1 MGARSRDVEAGHG
14 SRCLRAMSEFQYYE
28 FVAIDRPL
36 SAAAQKRLRA
46 ITSRATI
53 TSTRLVNTYEWG
65 DFKADPRDLVAKYFD
80 AFLYYA
86 NWGTR
91 RLILRVPS
99 THLDPKIA
107 RKYCATRA
115 DKARGSSSVATVTT
129 VGTHVVIDLWSEDES
144 GEDWEGEEPGLLSAL
159 VPIRNELM
167 AGDYRALYL
176 AWRLRVQAGEIDGGA
191 RRPPVQAGARRPT
204 GSQEA
209 LVEFLRIDHA

>member
-1 MGARSRDVEAGHG
+1 
-14 SRCLRAMSEFQYYE
+14 MSEFQHYE

-36 SAAAQKRLRA
+36 SAMERKRLRS

-65 DFKADPRDLVAKYFD
+65 NFKADPRDLVAKCFD

-99 THLDPKIA
+99 TRLDPRIA
-107 RKYCATRA
+107 KQYLAIHSGG
-115 DKARGSSSVATVTT
+115 ARTSRSVATVT
-129 VGTHVVIDLWSEDES
+129 VARRNLLIDFWSENEAGDDS
-144 GEDWEGEEPGLLSAL
+144 LDVEPGLLSAL

-167 AGDYRALYL
+167 AGDHRSLYL
-176 AWRLRVQAGEIDGGA
+176 GWRLRAQAGEVTAGTGS
-191 RRPPVQAGARRPT
+191 PPVPKGSSQLT
-204 GSQEA
+204 GSQQA
-209 LVEFLRIDHA
+209 LVEFLRIEFA

>member
-1 MGARSRDVEAGHG
+1 
-14 SRCLRAMSEFQYYE
+14 MSEFQYYE

-36 SAAAQKRLRA
+36 SATARKRLRS

-53 TSTRLVNTYEWG
+53 TSTRLINTYEWG
-65 DFKADPRDLVAKYFD
+65 DFKADPRDLVARYFD

-91 RLILRVPS
+91 RLMLRVPS
-99 THLDPKIA
+99 THLDSKIA

-115 DKARGSSSVATVTT
+115 SKSRRSSSVATVTT
-129 VGTHVVIDLWSEDES
+129 VGVHVVIDLWSEDES
-144 GEDWEGEEPGLLSAL
+144 GEDWERIEPGLLSAL

-176 AWRLRVQAGEIDGGA
+176 AWRLRFQAGELGGGA
-191 RRPPVQAGARRPT
+191 RTPRAPDGARQLT
-204 GSQEA
+204 GSQQA
-209 LVEFLRIDHA
+209 LAKFLRIDLA